1 MIVTPGTA
9 GPFVPGPSS
18 PAGGPL
24 AEPINPKAWLWY
36 HTVIGGE
43 RCRLWTPG
51 GRRKPGPSWSPLGP
65 P

>member
-24 AEPINPKAWLWY
+24 A
-36 HTVIGGE
+36 G
-43 RCRLWTPG
+43 
-51 GRRKPGPSWSPLGP
+51 
-65 P
+65 